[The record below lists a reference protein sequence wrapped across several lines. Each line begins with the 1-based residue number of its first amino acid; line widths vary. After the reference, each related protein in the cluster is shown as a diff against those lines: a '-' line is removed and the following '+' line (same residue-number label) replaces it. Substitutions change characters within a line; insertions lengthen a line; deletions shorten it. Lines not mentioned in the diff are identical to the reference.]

1 MLYDYKCHSCAHT
14 FRESLSMADY
24 NVPCEKPCPECGVEG
39 EVKRHIKSCPS
50 MTGISGSGGL
60 ENKFKNL
67 DGDWKD
73 MMKAMKKGNPGSTI
87 KDY

>member
-1 MLYDYKCHSCAHT
+1 
-14 FRESLSMADY
+14 
-24 NVPCEKPCPECGVEG
+24 
-39 EVKRHIKSCPS
+39 